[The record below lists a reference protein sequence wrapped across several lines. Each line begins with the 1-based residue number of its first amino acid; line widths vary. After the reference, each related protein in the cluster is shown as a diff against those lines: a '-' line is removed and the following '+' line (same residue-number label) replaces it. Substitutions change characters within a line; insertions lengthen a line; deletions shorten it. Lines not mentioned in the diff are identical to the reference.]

1 MYYNQSTV
9 RKMYNILLVEDDKN
23 IREMLVEYFSK
34 RDKEKFNI
42 TIAENGL
49 KGLDK
54 AYENS
59 YDLLLLDVMLPEMDG
74 FTLCKEIRRYS
85 DVPIMFITARTSEAH
100 MLNGYALGCDDYI
113 VKPIALPVFYEK
125 VKALIKR
132 SKGLVRHNLLTVGN
146 VSLNPNNGVVVSDGE
161 EVTLTAK
168 EYAILK
174 ILLENKNSVVSREKI
189 ITAVWHYD
197 TMIDERVLDT
207 HIKNIRKALGENASV
222 LKTVIRRGYKAE
234 DKK

>member
-1 MYYNQSTV
+1 
-9 RKMYNILLVEDDKN
+9 MYNILLVEDDKN

-42 TIAENGL
+42 TLAENGL

-85 DVPIMFITARTSEAH
+85 DVPIMFITARTSEAD

-113 VKPIALPVFYEK
+113 VKSIALPVFYEK

>member
-1 MYYNQSTV
+1 MIV
-9 RKMYNILLVEDDKN
+9 DDEAAIADLVEVYLKN
-23 IREMLVEYFSK
+23 EGYDVF
-34 RDKEKFNI
+34 KFYSATEALECVRHEELSLAI
-42 TIAENGL
+42 
-49 KGLDK
+49 
-54 AYENS
+54 
-59 YDLLLLDVMLPEMDG
+59 LDVMMPDMDG

-85 DVPIMFITARTSEAH
+85 DVPIMFITARTSEAD

>member
-42 TIAENGL
+42 TLAENGL

-74 FTLCKEIRRYS
+74 FTLCKEIRRYRMCRLCS
-85 DVPIMFITARTSEAH
+85 SRQEQAR
-100 MLNGYALGCDDYI
+100 
-113 VKPIALPVFYEK
+113 
-125 VKALIKR
+125 LIC
-132 SKGLVRHNLLTVGN
+132 ST
-146 VSLNPNNGVVVSDGE
+146 
-161 EVTLTAK
+161 VTLSAVT
-168 EYAILK
+168 
-174 ILLENKNSVVSREKI
+174 
-189 ITAVWHYD
+189 IT
-197 TMIDERVLDT
+197 L
-207 HIKNIRKALGENASV
+207 
-222 LKTVIRRGYKAE
+222 
-234 DKK
+234 

>member
-1 MYYNQSTV
+1 
-9 RKMYNILLVEDDKN
+9 MYNILLVEDDKN

-42 TIAENGL
+42 TLAENGL

-85 DVPIMFITARTSEAH
+85 DVPIMFITARTSEAD

-113 VKPIALPVFYEK
+113 VKPIALPVLMGLPSATLAWYK
-125 VKALIKR
+125 QPPAMRVCIK
-132 SKGLVRHNLLTVGN
+132 SYTKK
-146 VSLNPNNGVVVSDGE
+146 SP
-161 EVTLTAK
+161 
-168 EYAILK
+168 I
-174 ILLENKNSVVSREKI
+174 
-189 ITAVWHYD
+189 
-197 TMIDERVLDT
+197 VLQ
-207 HIKNIRKALGENASV
+207 
-222 LKTVIRRGYKAE
+222 
-234 DKK
+234 

>member
-1 MYYNQSTV
+1 MREHDLQEKIMIV
-9 RKMYNILLVEDDKN
+9 DDEAAIADLVEVYLKN
-23 IREMLVEYFSK
+23 EGYDVF
-34 RDKEKFNI
+34 KFYSATEALECVRHEELSLAI
-42 TIAENGL
+42 
-49 KGLDK
+49 
-54 AYENS
+54 
-59 YDLLLLDVMLPEMDG
+59 LDVMMPDMDG

-85 DVPIMFITARTSEAH
+85 DVPIMFITARTSEAD

>member
-1 MYYNQSTV
+1 MT
-9 RKMYNILLVEDDKN
+9 
-23 IREMLVEYFSK
+23 
-34 RDKEKFNI
+34 
-42 TIAENGL
+42 
-49 KGLDK
+49 
-54 AYENS
+54 
-59 YDLLLLDVMLPEMDG
+59 LLLLDVMLPEMDG

-85 DVPIMFITARTSEAH
+85 DVPIMFITARTSEAD

>member
-1 MYYNQSTV
+1 MSEISARCFLFVGNISATICKNLIFKIFYLV
-9 RKMYNILLVEDDKN
+9 RKVFLICAK
-23 IREMLVEYFSK
+23 
-34 RDKEKFNI
+34 
-42 TIAENGL
+42 
-49 KGLDK
+49 
-54 AYENS
+54 
-59 YDLLLLDVMLPEMDG
+59 
-74 FTLCKEIRRYS
+74 S
-85 DVPIMFITARTSEAH
+85 D
-100 MLNGYALGCDDYI
+100 NDYI

>member
-1 MYYNQSTV
+1 MASGKILIVDDDTNICELLRLYIEKEGFEASIANDGETALKMFDTV
-9 RKMYNILLVEDDKN
+9 NPDLILLD
-23 IREMLVEYFSK
+23 IMLP
-34 RDKEKFNI
+34 
-42 TIAENGL
+42 
-49 KGLDK
+49 GLDG
-54 AYENS
+54 YE
-59 YDLLLLDVMLPEMDG
+59 LLEYLRPTGTPV
-74 FTLCKEIRRYS
+74 I
-85 DVPIMFITARTSEAH
+85 FITAKGS
-100 MLNGYALGCDDYI
+100 LGDRVKGLRLGADDYI

-222 LKTVIRRGYKAE
+222 LKTTKQTL
-234 DKK
+234 

>member
-1 MYYNQSTV
+1 MSINKIHKTRWMLKIASAVLVMAETEFLIYRNLHINFRLMYYNQSTV

-42 TIAENGL
+42 TLAENGL

-85 DVPIMFITARTSEAH
+85 DVPIMFITARTSEAD

-146 VSLNPNNGVVVSDGE
+146 VSLIRTTV
-161 EVTLTAK
+161 
-168 EYAILK
+168 
-174 ILLENKNSVVSREKI
+174 LLCP
-189 ITAVWHYD
+189 
-197 TMIDERVLDT
+197 
-207 HIKNIRKALGENASV
+207 
-222 LKTVIRRGYKAE
+222 TV
-234 DKK
+234 KK

>member
-1 MYYNQSTV
+1 
-9 RKMYNILLVEDDKN
+9 MYNILLVEDDKN

-42 TIAENGL
+42 TLAENGL
-49 KGLDK
+49 
-54 AYENS
+54 
-59 YDLLLLDVMLPEMDG
+59 
-74 FTLCKEIRRYS
+74 
-85 DVPIMFITARTSEAH
+85 
-100 MLNGYALGCDDYI
+100 
-113 VKPIALPVFYEK
+113 
-125 VKALIKR
+125 
-132 SKGLVRHNLLTVGN
+132 KGLVRHNLLTVGN

>member
-1 MYYNQSTV
+1 MRKGKNEKSEKKVAPNKNAYIEGAGIVENQP
-9 RKMYNILLVEDDKN
+9 
-23 IREMLVEYFSK
+23 
-34 RDKEKFNI
+34 I
-42 TIAENGL
+42 TDTLTENYMPY
-49 KGLDK
+49 
-54 AYENS
+54 AMS
-59 YDLLLLDVMLPEMDG
+59 VIVSRALPEIDG

-85 DVPIMFITARTSEAH
+85 DVPIMFITARTSEAD

>member
-1 MYYNQSTV
+1 
-9 RKMYNILLVEDDKN
+9 MYNILLVEDDKN

-42 TIAENGL
+42 TLAENGL

-85 DVPIMFITARTSEAH
+85 DVPIMFITARTSEAD

-113 VKPIALPVFYEK
+113 VKPM
-125 VKALIKR
+125 
-132 SKGLVRHNLLTVGN
+132 RHNLLTVGN

>member
-42 TIAENGL
+42 TLAENGL

-85 DVPIMFITARTSEAH
+85 DVPIMFITARTSEAD

-146 VSLNPNNGVVVSDGE
+146 VSLNPNN
-161 EVTLTAK
+161 AK

>member
-1 MYYNQSTV
+1 
-9 RKMYNILLVEDDKN
+9 MYNILLVEDDKN

-42 TIAENGL
+42 TLAENGL

-85 DVPIMFITARTSEAH
+85 DVPIMFITARVSEDDV
-100 MLNGYALGCDDYI
+100 LNGYALGCDDYI
-113 VKPIALPVFYEK
+113 IKPFALPVLFEK

-132 SKGLVRHNLLTVGN
+132 SKGLVRSSVLTVGTLT
-146 VSLNPNNGVVVSDGE
+146 LNPNNGIVVSDGD
-161 EVTLTAK
+161 EVDLTAK
-168 EYAILK
+168 EYNILRF
-174 ILLENKNSVVSREKI
+174 LLENKNIVISRSKLIENL
-189 ITAVWHYD
+189 WGYD
-197 TMIDERVLDT
+197 SEVDQRVLDT
-207 HIKNIRKALGENASV
+207 HIKNLRKALKGNSK
-222 LKTVIRRGYKAE
+222 LIKTVIGRGYKIE
-234 DKK
+234 E